1 MSCFLA
7 GCTKFFL
14 KRQGTYQSYVYSL
27 LNRFQLQRSK
37 VDMVEADILKE
48 AKDAPQVS
56 FKSKVERAIGN
67 DSSLSKHSSDNDLSD
82 RKWRLELAWLTKAL
96 EPALQLCR
104 WALPTGLLMLH
115 RVLHHYGFAC
125 GMAFIWLTI

>member
-1 MSCFLA
+1 MLCFLA
-7 GCTKFFL
+7 DYTKIFL
-14 KRQGTYQSYVYSL
+14 KRQGTHQSYVYSL

-37 VDMVEADILKE
+37 VDKVESDILKE

-67 DSSLSKHSSDNDLSD
+67 DSSLSKQSCDNDLKD
-82 RKWRLELAWLTKAL
+82 RNWLTKAL

-104 WALPTGLLMLH
+104 WALPTGPLMLG
-115 RVLHHYGFAC
+115 RVLHHYGIAC
-125 GMAFIWLTI
+125 GMGFIWLTI

>member
-1 MSCFLA
+1 MLWFLA
-7 GCTKFFL
+7 DYTKNFL

-37 VDMVEADILKE
+37 VDKVEADILKE
-48 AKDAPQVS
+48 AKDSPQVS

-67 DSSLSKHSSDNDLSD
+67 DSSLSKHSCDNDLSD

-104 WALPTGLLMLH
+104 WALPTGLLMLG
-115 RVLHHYGFAC
+115 RVLHHYGIAC
-125 GMAFIWLTI
+125 GMSLIWRAI

>member
-1 MSCFLA
+1 MLWFLA
-7 GCTKFFL
+7 DYTKNFL

-37 VDMVEADILKE
+37 VDS
-48 AKDAPQVS
+48 PQVS

-67 DSSLSKHSSDNDLSD
+67 DSSLSKHSCDNDLSD

-104 WALPTGLLMLH
+104 WALPTGLLMLG
-115 RVLHHYGFAC
+115 RVLHHYGIAC
-125 GMAFIWLTI
+125 GMSLIWRAI